1 MHSHRFLLLLLIAVV
16 LTLHPAAATMNPATI
31 NPAAINPALKSIKLE
46 SSSGAHPKPPRVMA
60 AARACKGKAENCG
73 DGAVDKHGRRRKSNG
88 EWV

>member
-1 MHSHRFLLLLLIAVV
+1 MHSHRFILLLLIAVV
-16 LTLHPAAATMNPATI
+16 LTLHPAATATNPAI
-31 NPAAINPALKSIKLE
+31 KSIELE
-46 SSSGAHPKPPRVMA
+46 ASSGAHPKPPRVMA